1 MSDEGGDEAG
11 EVEVVIN
18 REDKF
23 KGFWANAYAEFGY
36 ANTTMDFMF
45 ALEGVVQGAAEF
57 SMSGAGLQVEVCLG
71 AIGMTVDA
79 GKSFEF
85 DTVSCRFK
93 AVDVEADC
101 NAAEAKMAAVEQ
113 SITAM
118 ETKLNDLNGTVDFLE
133 NGGFWMNDML
143 ALARM

>member
-1 MSDEGGDEAG
+1 MSDD
-11 EVEVVIN
+11 VEVVISK
-18 REDKF
+18 EDKF

-45 ALEGVVQGAAEF
+45 ALEGQIQGSAAF
-57 SMSGAGLQVEVCLG
+57 STSQLGLQIETCLG

-85 DTVSCRFK
+85 DTTLCRFK

-101 NAAEAKMAAVEQ
+101 NKAEAKLTALTQ
-113 SITAM
+113 TITDM
-118 ETKLNDLNGTVDFLE
+118 ETKLSELEGTVDYLE
-133 NGGFWMNDML
+133 NGGFWLNNML

>member
-1 MSDEGGDEAG
+1 MAD
-11 EVEVVIN
+11 EVEVTIS

-45 ALEGVVQGAAEF
+45 ALEGKVQGAVEF
-57 SMSGAGLQVEVCLG
+57 STSGLGLQIEVCLG
-71 AIGMTVDA
+71 AIGVTADA
-79 GKSFEF
+79 GKNFEF
-85 DTVSCRFK
+85 DTTLCRFK
-93 AVDVEADC
+93 AVDIEADC
-101 NAAEAKMAAVEQ
+101 NRADAQIASVEQ
-113 SITAM
+113 SITDM
-118 ETKLNDLNGTVDFLE
+118 ETKLSNLKGTVDYLE